1 MELGLAESRNKAQ
14 ALILAGAVLVDGA
27 VQSKTDFQV
36 SADQTVSLKEKQKFV
51 SRGGLKLEGAIKHF
65 GVNAHGKRVLDVG
78 ASTGGFTDCLL
89 QSGASHVTALD
100 VGHGQI
106 ADTLRHDA
114 RVTVLEKI
122 NARNLKPSDFSQ
134 PFDMA
139 VIDVSFISLEKIVPA
154 VLPLL
159 RQGAELLAL
168 IKPQF
173 EAGRKDAKKGV
184 VRDSEVHAA
193 VIAKIEKFL
202 EGLGLKVQGTIPSVI
217 TGPKGNL
224 EFFILTQRP

>member
-1 MELGLAESRNKAQ
+1 M
-14 ALILAGAVLVDGA
+14 AGAVLVDGV

-36 SADQTVSLKEKQKFV
+36 SADQAVTLKEKQKFV
-51 SRGGLKLEGAIKHF
+51 SRGGLKLEGALKHF

-89 QSGASHVTALD
+89 QGGAVHVTALD

-106 ADTLRHDA
+106 ADVLRKDA

-122 NARNLKPSDFSQ
+122 NARNLKPSDFPQ

-139 VIDVSFISLEKIVPA
+139 VIDVSFISLEKIIPA

-159 RQGAELLAL
+159 RQGGELLAL

-173 EAGRKDAKKGV
+173 EAGRKEAKKGV